1 MWLGWPKLNLTHLKL
16 HEVGNNEND
25 DWTNG
30 FRPGL
35 PPSSTAF
42 VHFALD
48 VVQLLQQAGPPGLDQ
63 DSFLNTYFQGN
74 PPVSQADRDAW
85 WEEFKRARDYSNRL
99 FDEGISPWAMI
110 RARPGTRRGQY
121 YYHIVGQRD
130 NDRVKIET
138 DPGSLDLL
146 DDFTDR
152 RWRTQT
158 RSRQRVRAAEALA
171 LIAQGTNTGNQAL
184 IDRGQKLSW
193 ARSLSYPQGWRQL
206 ISILVCL
213 WRTCSSWR
221 TRATPTS
228 GLLNKQ
234 IRTALDSG
242 RRLERDVDAIVNSV
256 LALAQIYTR
265 GSMRSL
271 P

>member
-1 MWLGWPKLNLTHLKL
+1 MTTGQ
-16 HEVGNNEND
+16 
-25 DWTNG
+25 NG

-48 VVQLLQQAGPPGLDQ
+48 VVQLLQLAGPQGLDQ
-63 DSFLNTYFQGN
+63 DNFLNAYFRGN
-74 PPVSQADRDAW
+74 PPVGQTDQDAW
-85 WEEFKRARDYSNRL
+85 WEEFKRAQDYSNNL
-99 FDEGISPWAMI
+99 FDQGISPWAMI
-110 RARPGTRRGQY
+110 RARPGARRGQY
-121 YYHIVGQRD
+121 FYHIVGQRD

-171 LIAQGTNTGNQAL
+171 LIVQGTKTNNQAL
-184 IDRGQKLSW
+184 IDRGQVLLGEIVILSPGL
-193 ARSLSYPQGWRQL
+193 AAVNFDTGMLMEDLQQL
-206 ISILVCL
+206 ANSRNPHI
-213 WRTCSSWR
+213 R
-221 TRATPTS
+221 
-228 GLLNKQ
+228 LLNKQ
-234 IRTALDSG
+234 IHSALDSG
-242 RRLERDVDAIVNSV
+242 RKLERDVDAIVNSV
-256 LALAQIYTR
+256 LTLAQIYTK
-265 GSMRSL
+265 GSQKAL

>member
-1 MWLGWPKLNLTHLKL
+1 MTTGQ
-16 HEVGNNEND
+16 
-25 DWTNG
+25 NG

-48 VVQLLQQAGPPGLDQ
+48 VVQLLQQAGPAGLDQ

-74 PPVSQADRDAW
+74 PPVSQAEQDAW

-130 NDRVKIET
+130 NDRVKSET

-184 IDRGQKLSW
+184 IARGQKLLGEIVI
-193 ARSLSYPQGWRQL
+193 LSPGL
-206 ISILVCL
+206 AAVISILAC
-213 WRTCSSWR
+213 
-221 TRATPTS
+221 
-228 GLLNKQ
+228 
-234 IRTALDSG
+234 
-242 RRLERDVDAIVNSV
+242 
-256 LALAQIYTR
+256 
-265 GSMRSL
+265 
-271 P
+271 

>member
-1 MWLGWPKLNLTHLKL
+1 MTTGQNAYK
-16 HEVGNNEND
+16 
-25 DWTNG
+25 
-30 FRPGL
+30 PGL

-48 VVQLLQQAGPPGLDQ
+48 VVQLLEQAGPLGLDQ
-63 DSFLNTYFQGN
+63 DRFLNAYFQGN
-74 PPVSQADRDAW
+74 PPLTQADRDAW

-121 YYHIVGQRD
+121 FYHIVGQRD
-130 NDRVKIET
+130 KDRVKIET

-158 RSRQRVRAAEALA
+158 RSRQRVRAAEALS
-171 LIAQGTNTGNQAL
+171 LIAHGTKTNDQAL
-184 IDRGQKLSW
+184 ISRGQKLLGEIVI
-193 ARSLSYPQGWRQL
+193 LSPGLAAVNFDTGMLMEDLQQL
-206 ISILVCL
+206 ANSHNPHI
-213 WRTCSSWR
+213 R
-221 TRATPTS
+221 
-228 GLLNKQ
+228 LLNKQ
-234 IRTALDSG
+234 IRNALSSG
-242 RRLERDVDAIVNSV
+242 QRLERDVDAIVNSV
-256 LALAQIYTR
+256 LKLAQIYTK
-265 GSMRSL
+265 GSQKAL

>member
-1 MWLGWPKLNLTHLKL
+1 MTTGQ
-16 HEVGNNEND
+16 
-25 DWTNG
+25 NG
-30 FRPGL
+30 FKPGL

-48 VVQLLQQAGPPGLDQ
+48 VVQLLQQAGPQGLDQ
-63 DSFLNTYFQGN
+63 DRFLSAYFKGN
-74 PPVSQADRDAW
+74 LPTSQIDRDAW

-121 YYHIVGQRD
+121 FYHIVGQRD

-158 RSRQRVRAAEALA
+158 RSRQRVRAAEALS
-171 LIAQGTNTGNQAL
+171 LIAHGTKANNQAL
-184 IDRGQKLSW
+184 IDRGNKLLGEIVI
-193 ARSLSYPQGWRQL
+193 LSPGLAAVNFDTGMLMEDLQQL
-206 ISILVCL
+206 ANSRNPHI
-213 WRTCSSWR
+213 R
-221 TRATPTS
+221 
-228 GLLNKQ
+228 LLNKQ
-234 IRTALDSG
+234 IGNALQSG
-242 RRLERDVDAIVNSV
+242 KRLERDVDAIVSSV
-256 LALAQIYTR
+256 LALAKVYTK
-265 GSMRSL
+265 GSQKAL

>member
-1 MWLGWPKLNLTHLKL
+1 MTTGQ
-16 HEVGNNEND
+16 
-25 DWTNG
+25 NG

-48 VVQLLQQAGPPGLDQ
+48 VVQLLQQAGPTGLTQ
-63 DSFLNTYFQGN
+63 DSFLNMYFRGN
-74 PPVSQADRDAW
+74 PPMSQADRDAW

-99 FDEGISPWAMI
+99 FDEGLSPWAMI

-121 YYHIVGQRD
+121 SYHIVGQRD

-171 LIAQGTNTGNQAL
+171 LIAQGTNTNNQAL
-184 IDRGQKLSW
+184 IDRGQKLLGEIVI
-193 ARSLSYPQGWRQL
+193 LSPGLAAVNFDTGMLMEDLQQL
-206 ISILVCL
+206 ANSRNPHI
-213 WRTCSSWR
+213 R
-221 TRATPTS
+221 
-228 GLLNKQ
+228 LLNKQ

-256 LALAQIYTR
+256 LTLAQIYTK
-265 GSMRSL
+265 GSRKAL

>member
-1 MWLGWPKLNLTHLKL
+1 MTTGQNA
-16 HEVGNNEND
+16 
-25 DWTNG
+25 
-30 FRPGL
+30 FMPGM

-63 DSFLNTYFQGN
+63 DSFLNAFFRGN
-74 PPVSQADRDAW
+74 PPVTQTDLDAW
-85 WEEFKRARDYSNRL
+85 WEEFKRASKYSNSL

-110 RARPGTRRGQY
+110 RARPGTRRGQFF
-121 YYHIVGQRD
+121 YHIVGQRD
-130 NDRVKIET
+130 NDRVKIES

-158 RSRQRVRAAEALA
+158 RSRQRVRAAEALS
-171 LIAQGTNTGNQAL
+171 LIAQGTNTNNKAL
-184 IDRGQKLSW
+184 IERGQKLLGEIVI
-193 ARSLSYPQGWRQL
+193 LSPGL
-206 ISILVCL
+206 AAVNFD
-213 WRTCSSWR
+213 T
-221 TRATPTS
+221 
-228 GLLNKQ
+228 GLLMEDLEQLANSRNPHIRLLSSQ
-234 IRTALDSG
+234 IRNALRLG

-256 LALAQIYTR
+256 LALGQIYAK
-265 GSMRSL
+265 GSQKAL